1 MFCER
6 KSGKGG
12 TNGSTDSFATAHCG
26 AVLSASR
33 CGYRSIRALLAQVGW
48 SMSGTQVQL
57 KWRKQSLW
65 SIPNP
70 EYSLGID
77 RYSRPCQ
84 PQIYRAIIAR
94 LRSATVSYKPKR
106 LHPIGPTELI
116 RSAPIPR
123 ARRAKRAG
131 PPLNI
136 SADYARE
143 SAEKSI
149 GCEARYSYP
158 IFINIHGKFNSL
170 NRILRRAG
178 IYASPR

>member
-1 MFCER
+1 
-6 KSGKGG
+6 
-12 TNGSTDSFATAHCG
+12 
-26 AVLSASR
+26 
-33 CGYRSIRALLAQVGW
+33 
-48 SMSGTQVQL
+48 MSNTQVQF
-57 KWRKQSLW
+57 KWRKQSFW

-70 EYSLGID
+70 EYSFGID

-94 LRSATVSYKPKR
+94 LRLATVFYTPKR
-106 LHPIGPTELI
+106 LHRIGPTELI
-116 RSAPIPR
+116 RSAPIRR

-131 PPLNI
+131 PRLNI
-136 SADYARE
+136 SSDYARE

-158 IFINIHGKFNSL
+158 ISINIHDKFNNL